1 MQLLDLPL
9 ATLSMIF
16 FGIVAVFT
24 FIVSIRMPRNYSKDE
39 KIRTDLK
46 KRIYS
51 IDEKDETKEDQVN

>member
-9 ATLSMIF
+9 ATLAMIF

-24 FIVSIRMPRNYSKDE
+24 FIVSIRMPGNYSKDE

-51 IDEKDETKEDQVN
+51 FDDKDESEENQVT

>member
-9 ATLSMIF
+9 ATLVMIF

-24 FIVSIRMPRNYSKDE
+24 FIVSIRMPGNFSNEE

-46 KRIYS
+46 KRVFS
-51 IDEKDETKEDQVN
+51 LDEADEDKEDQVN

>member
-9 ATLSMIF
+9 ATLALIF

-24 FIVSIRMPRNYSKDE
+24 FIVSIRMPGDYSKGE
-39 KIRTDLK
+39 KVRTDLK